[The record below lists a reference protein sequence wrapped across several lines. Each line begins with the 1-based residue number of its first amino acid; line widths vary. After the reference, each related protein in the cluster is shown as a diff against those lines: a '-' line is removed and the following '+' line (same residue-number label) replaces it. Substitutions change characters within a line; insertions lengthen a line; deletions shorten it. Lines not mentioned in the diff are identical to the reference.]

1 MPHAPPSHQFPWR
14 KPMRRTHGA
23 GTSYPRGNREIE
35 LLRFHKLQIVQFPV
49 QSVLGE
55 KFLMGAGFLDLS
67 LMHDNDLVGMLD
79 RGKSVCNHDRSSA
92 LHEFCQ
98 STCDKSLGLR
108 VDIGSCLV

>member
-1 MPHAPPSHQFPWR
+1 
-14 KPMRRTHGA
+14 
-23 GTSYPRGNREIE
+23 
-35 LLRFHKLQIVQFPV
+35 
-49 QSVLGE
+49 
-55 KFLMGAGFLDLS
+55 MGAGFLDLS

-79 RGKSVCNHDRSSA
+79 RGKSVCNHNRSSA

>member
-1 MPHAPPSHQFPWR
+1 MHRLPTSF
-14 KPMRRTHGA
+14 HG
-23 GTSYPRGNREIE
+23 GNRCEELTEQELHIRVEPEIE

>member
-1 MPHAPPSHQFPWR
+1 
-14 KPMRRTHGA
+14 
-23 GTSYPRGNREIE
+23 
-35 LLRFHKLQIVQFPV
+35 
-49 QSVLGE
+49 
-55 KFLMGAGFLDLS
+55 MGAGFLDLS

-98 STCDKSLGLR
+98 STCDKSFGLR